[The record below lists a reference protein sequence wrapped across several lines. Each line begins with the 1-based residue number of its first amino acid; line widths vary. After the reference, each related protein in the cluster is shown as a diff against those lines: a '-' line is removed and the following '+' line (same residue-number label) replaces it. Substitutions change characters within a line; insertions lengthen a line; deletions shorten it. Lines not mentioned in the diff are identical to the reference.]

1 MRSVFVFAAVLV
13 TATSGEAQT
22 VRLAAVTPEVNAAPA
37 VTPSDGYIYQVDGRR
52 DPFLSLLHTG
62 TELPRPTVKREGLA
76 GFTLNEISVRGIL
89 QSRTALVAMVQG
101 PDNKTYLIH
110 QGDKLADAV
119 VKNVTADGLVVMQD
133 VTDPLSTQKQ
143 REVRKVLRSLEGAK

>member
-1 MRSVFVFAAVLV
+1 MRSVWITAAM
-13 TATSGEAQT
+13 
-22 VRLAAVTPEVNAAPA
+22 LAVAAAAPA
-37 VTPSDGYIYQVDGRR
+37 QDGARLVPAATAAAPAATDAYVYQPEGRR
-52 DPFLSLLHTG
+52 DPFLNLLHTG
-62 TELPRPTVKREGLA
+62 TDVHPALVRRAGL
-76 GFTLNEISVRGIL
+76 GSFTLNEISVRGIL
-89 QSRTALVAMVQG
+89 QSRATLVAMVQG
-101 PDNKTYLIH
+101 PDNKTYLVH

>member
-1 MRSVFVFAAVLV
+1 MRSVFLFAAVLA
-13 TATSGEAQT
+13 TATSATAQT
-22 VRLAAVTPEVNAAPA
+22 VRLAAATPDVTPPAAA
-37 VTPSDGYIYQVDGRR
+37 ATPGDGYIYQVDGRR

-62 TELPRPTVKREGLA
+62 TDPHPTVKREGLA
-76 GFTLNEISVRGIL
+76 SFTLSEISVRGIL

-119 VKNVTADGLVVMQD
+119 VKNVTAEGLVVMQD